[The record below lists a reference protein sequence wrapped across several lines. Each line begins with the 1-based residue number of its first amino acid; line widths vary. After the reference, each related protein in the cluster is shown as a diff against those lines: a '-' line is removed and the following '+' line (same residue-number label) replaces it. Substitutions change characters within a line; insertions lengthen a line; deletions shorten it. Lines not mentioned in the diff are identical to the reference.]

1 MTAPT
6 KSFALAD
13 PLIPEEGSVPCAERA
28 FRINWVTHLV
38 RDANGAPMLSPELV
52 VHYGRSVRI
61 VDIRSDDEL
70 TGPQGHIP
78 GVDVIGE
85 AEISAL
91 AARIPKDQPVVIV
104 SRDGDEAALHARA
117 LERLGLR
124 YVAAMAEGMIGWRHL
139 GFSTSRTQ
147 DVVARRGQLREIGP
161 SDVAEGNLTERDVE
175 NHVGDPLEVR
185 WVRMAALLLQGRH
198 ACVDGRDDSGV
209 VGTPGGDAGE
219 MLLTCAAI
227 ETLTGKPIPRPQ
239 LEELFAHTLDAFGAF
254 YMHTDWTSL
263 DLIIASMSD
272 DKRLEAA
279 LANVKDPIAWR
290 RFFAAPPVPLRDI
303 VLEHVLRPEH
313 VGCGHIKQMWTQS
326 AYGVR
331 PGLVKEFLDLYY
343 RAKWRGAAEIELA
356 PLGGDHDEAAV
367 LSVKLEGDI
376 FPFSLIPLVA
386 PACHGR
392 QVFVSHPQVA
402 AYYRHQYNEF
412 ACRQRYLEALAPKH
426 APELHALVDTLGEK
440 QTMLTL
446 GKLAKGLPI
455 FEVMFR
461 EDGKV
466 SVSHAGVV

>member
-1 MTAPT
+1 LLRQ
-6 KSFALAD
+6 SYALSD
-13 PLIPEEGSVPCAERA
+13 PLIPVEGSVPAAERA

-38 RDANGAPMLSPELV
+38 RDANGAPTLGPELV

-61 VDIRSDDEL
+61 VDLRSDDEL

-78 GVDVIGE
+78 GVDVIG
-85 AEISAL
+85 ADVVDSL
-91 AARIPKDQPVVIV
+91 AARLPKDQPIVLV
-104 SRDGDEAALHARA
+104 SRDGDEAAIHARA

-124 YVAAMAEGMIGWRHL
+124 YVAAMAEGIIGWRHL
-139 GFSTSRTQ
+139 GFSTTRNP
-147 DVVARRGQLREIGP
+147 DAVARRGQLRPIEQ
-161 SDVAEGNLTERDVE
+161 SDIAAGHLTERDVE

-227 ETLTGKPIPRPQ
+227 ETLTGKRITRDK
-239 LEELFAHTLDAFGAF
+239 LEVLFAHTLDAFGAF
-254 YMHTDWTSL
+254 YMHTDWDSL
-263 DLIIASMSD
+263 DLIIASLAK
-272 DKRLEAA
+272 DKRLDAT
-279 LANVKDPIAWR
+279 LASVTDPIAWR
-290 RFFAAPPVPLRDI
+290 RFFASPPVGVRDI
-303 VLEHVLRPEH
+303 VLEHVLQPEH
-313 VGCGHIKQMWTQS
+313 VGCGHIRQMWTNGEL
-326 AYGVR
+326 YGARPDLVR
-331 PGLVKEFLDLYY
+331 DFLDIYY

-367 LSVKLEGDI
+367 LSIKLEGDI
-376 FPFSLIPLVA
+376 FPFSQIPLVT

-402 AYYRHQYNEF
+402 AYYRHQYDEF
-412 ACRQRYLEALAPKH
+412 ACRQGDLISLAPKH
-426 APELHALVDTLGEK
+426 APELHALVDALGEK

-455 FEVMFR
+455 FDVVFKENGRVEVAQ
-461 EDGKV
+461 
-466 SVSHAGVV
+466 AGVV

>member
-1 MTAPT
+1 MATT
-6 KSFALAD
+6 RSFALID
-13 PLIPEEGSVPCAERA
+13 PLIPEEGAVPAAERA

-38 RDANGAPMLSPELV
+38 RDGHGAPMLSPELV

-78 GVDVIGE
+78 GVDVIG
-85 AEISAL
+85 ADDVASL
-91 AARIPKDQPVVIV
+91 ATRVPKDEPVVIV
-104 SRDGDEAALHARA
+104 SRDGDEAAKHALA

-139 GFSTSRTQ
+139 GFSTTRTA
-147 DVVARRGQLREIGP
+147 DAVARRGKLRSIGP
-161 SDVAEGNLTERDVE
+161 SDVAKGNLTERDVE
-175 NHVGDPLEVR
+175 DHVGDPLEVR

-227 ETLTGKPIPRPQ
+227 ETLTGKPIARDK
-239 LEELFAHTLDAFGAF
+239 LEVLFAHTLDAFGAF
-254 YMHTDWTSL
+254 YMHTDWSSL

-272 DKRLEAA
+272 DKRLEAT
-279 LANVKDPIAWR
+279 LANVNEPIAWR
-290 RFFAAPPVPLRDI
+290 RFFAAPPVAVRDV
-303 VLEHVLRPEH
+303 VLEHVLQPAH
-313 VGCGHIKQMWTQS
+313 VGCGHIKQMWTVPE
-326 AYGVR
+326 YGVR
-331 PGLVKEFLDLYY
+331 PGLVRDFLDLYY

-356 PLGGDHDEAAV
+356 PLAGDHDEAAV

-402 AYYRHQYNEF
+402 AYYRHQYDEF
-412 ACRQRYLEALAPKH
+412 ACRQGDLIALTPKH
-426 APELHALVDTLGEK
+426 APELHALVDALGEK
-440 QTMLTL
+440 QTALTL

-455 FEVMFR
+455 FEVLFR

-466 SVSHAGVV
+466 EVSSAGVV